1 MNEVTVD
8 KLDNVDF
15 DKLATPFEL
24 DLIDFYKILEEE
36 LIKLSEKAKNGMNE
50 EQLIQEINNIFGGEE

>member
-1 MNEVTVD
+1 MIEVTVD

-36 LIKLSEKAKNGMNE
+36 LIKL
-50 EQLIQEINNIFGGEE
+50 